1 MSSYYNIKKIKNT
14 INSINPSYINRLMSY
29 NNNINNNNNNI
40 IQCTST
46 KKKIPLIFNHIKNS
60 IFYKAQKSMLNNDSN
75 NISQKVLENV
85 DLTNDISIKNNRKTS
100 LSCNYS
106 NINYYTNRRSL
117 LYNKSQTLE
126 SDFSESRNYLKN
138 NRKTTTRTT
147 CSSFSFTDAKNSIEQ
162 LINGYDYEYQN
173 KKNKSNYDGQLK
185 IDNYNENNINNIN
198 KLIEKGI
205 KYCIDKDGNPMNIS
219 DITLKN
225 KKPIAFIIQKEDT
238 NILVDL
244 DDRIIAP
251 NFNGDYILP
260 NKPYLLIR
268 KYDVQNPELRVINN
282 NNEYIFNNTINN
294 DININD
300 EIEFRKKNNK
310 RCNLYNKGESNLFF
324 KKINI
329 KNIQNSINNFNNST
343 NKVKN
348 NIYKQF
354 KNSLREKRKYI
365 FINKLNNNN
374 KSLSLKVT
382 FDNNDYNANSTHLNK
397 TFKINDKNKTF
408 LCNNKD
414 KECLI
419 GKNNASFKLCIKNIN
434 GIKNK
439 NNKLK
444 DIKCF
449 TQKEIKNL
457 EFKFERKYNNKNN
470 KNKNISYLIQPSC
483 LSVFKF
489 KNINEIQKEIK
500 NDKEKIDNTKYNYNN
515 IKNVDKN
522 DDETKNISI
531 EKIKKIDLKKNEKK
545 NNSNSINLFMI
556 NNLKKTENIE
566 KEKQKQKNYMI
577 HTSILNALTN
587 INHSYLS
594 PPTETNSNDNIL
606 QNTQKVLKKNKT
618 DSLANNINNNANK
631 KGLDTS
637 KFYIKPRIKSQKVF
651 HKRIKTE
658 DINRGE
664 KKFRF
669 FNSIKDNHR
678 YSLNN
683 SIKKSCEIDFG
694 FNNCQHNLLNNIENT
709 VNNNNNNNNNSVCKC
724 PYCHHFFYN

>member
-1 MSSYYNIKKIKNT
+1 MSSYYNIKRIKNT
-14 INSINPSYINRLMSY
+14 INSINPTYINRLMSY
-29 NNNINNNNNNI
+29 NNNINNNNNNNSNLY
-40 IQCTST
+40 TA
-46 KKKIPLIFNHIKNS
+46 KRKKIPLIFNHIKNS

-85 DLTNDISIKNNRKTS
+85 DLTNDISIKNNNKTS

-106 NINYYTNRRSL
+106 NNNYYTNRRSL

-173 KKNKSNYDGQLK
+173 KKNKSNYDGQFK
-185 IDNYNENNINNIN
+185 IDNFNGNNIN

-219 DITLKN
+219 DISLKN
-225 KKPIAFIIQKEDT
+225 KNPIAFIIQKEDA

-244 DDRIIAP
+244 DNRIIAP

-300 EIEFRKKNNK
+300 EIEFRKKTNK
-310 RCNLYNKGESNLFF
+310 RCNLYNRGESKLFF

-343 NKVKN
+343 NQVKN

-354 KNSLREKRKYI
+354 KNSLREKGKYI
-365 FINKLNNNN
+365 FTNRLNNNKN

-382 FDNNDYNANSTHLNK
+382 FDNNDYNDYNASSAYLNN
-397 TFKINDKNKTF
+397 TFKNNDKNKTF
-408 LCNNKD
+408 LSNNKD
-414 KECLI
+414 KKCLI

-439 NNKLK
+439 NNKLN

-449 TQKEIKNL
+449 THKEIKNL
-457 EFKFERKYNNKNN
+457 EFKFERKYNN

-483 LSVFKF
+483 LSVFKL
-489 KNINEIQKEIK
+489 KNYNEIPKEIK
-500 NDKEKIDNTKYNYNN
+500 NDKEKIDNTNYNSIKNAEKNDEKKNILIDN
-515 IKNVDKN
+515 IKN
-522 DDETKNISI
+522 
-531 EKIKKIDLKKNEKK
+531 IDLKKNEKK
-545 NNSNSINLFMI
+545 KNSNSLNLFMI
-556 NNLKKTENIE
+556 NNLKKTKNIE

-577 HTSILNALTN
+577 HTSVSNALTN

-594 PPTETNSNDNIL
+594 RPTETNSNDNTL
-606 QNTQKVLKKNKT
+606 QNTQKEIKKNKM
-618 DSLANNINNNANK
+618 DSLAKNINNNAIIK
-631 KGLDTS
+631 KLDTS
-637 KFYIKPRIKSQKVF
+637 KYYIKPRINSQKVI

-678 YSLNN
+678 NSFNN
-683 SIKKSCEIDFG
+683 SIKKLCEIDLG
-694 FNNCQHNLLNNIENT
+694 FNNCQHNLFNNSENT
-709 VNNNNNNNNNSVCKC
+709 VNNNNNNNNSVCKC